1 MKVAIMSFIAII
13 LIVIA
18 IDLLKQPKDDEIDR
32 LEKLLTDEQFQYL
45 TELNKLTLL
54 TNLADSDL
62 RLHKI
67 TEEQYE
73 ERLKTIA
80 DMLDKLEVEIHA
92 K

>member
-1 MKVAIMSFIAII
+1 MKIAIMSFIAIVI
-13 LIVIA
+13 IIIA
-18 IDLLKQPKDDEIDR
+18 IDFLKQPREDEIHR
-32 LEKLLTDEQFQYL
+32 LEKLLTNEQFHYL

-73 ERLKTIA
+73 ERLKTIT
-80 DMLDKLEVEIHA
+80 DMLDKLEVELHA

>member
-13 LIVIA
+13 LIIIA
-18 IDLLKQPKDDEIDR
+18 IDLLKQPEEDEIDK

-67 TEEQYE
+67 TDEQYE

-80 DMLDKLEVEIHA
+80 DMLDKLEVEIYA

>member
-13 LIVIA
+13 LIIIA
-18 IDLLKQPKDDEIDR
+18 IDLLKQPKEDEIDR

>member
-18 IDLLKQPKDDEIDR
+18 VDLLKQPKDDEIDR

-73 ERLKTIA
+73 ERLKTID